1 MASIDSSPTTMATI
15 SIIPLHHVVTVRL
28 TKKNFLIW
36 RAQLLPFLRS
46 SKLGH
51 VRFYPNPYGLRGIE
65 GVSIPSKS
73 KSLPIRINP
82 LESIWIENN
91 RTNLDGTMAAP
102 TKEVPSSAASGAK
115 MMPNPAY
122 ESWCD
127 LDQQILSGLLS
138 TVTKEILCDLTT
150 ATTSKEV
157 WDSLTRQFSSSTRAR
172 DVQLRV
178 ELASAKK
185 LDLSA
190 ADYFAKIK
198 GIAAE
203 MAAADCPI
211 SNDEILSYL
220 FAGLGA
226 DYDAFVT
233 AMTTKT
239 EPLS

>member
-157 WDSLTRQFSSSTRAR
+157 WDSLTRQFSFSTRAHAACNDTETYKDLR
-172 DVQLRV
+172 DRELDSISSFLRHENV
-178 ELASAKK
+178 KVISSPPIPIYLAVPFKS
-185 LDLSA
+185 
-190 ADYFAKIK
+190 
-198 GIAAE
+198 
-203 MAAADCPI
+203 
-211 SNDEILSYL
+211 
-220 FAGLGA
+220 
-226 DYDAFVT
+226 
-233 AMTTKT
+233 
-239 EPLS
+239 

>member
-1 MASIDSSPTTMATI
+1 
-15 SIIPLHHVVTVRL
+15 
-28 TKKNFLIW
+28 
-36 RAQLLPFLRS
+36 
-46 SKLGH
+46 
-51 VRFYPNPYGLRGIE
+51 
-65 GVSIPSKS
+65 
-73 KSLPIRINP
+73 
-82 LESIWIENN
+82 
-91 RTNLDGTMAAP
+91 
-102 TKEVPSSAASGAK
+102 

-138 TVTKEILCDLTT
+138 TMTEEILCDLTT

-157 WDSLTRQFSSSTRAR
+157 WDSLTRQFSFSTRAR
-172 DVQLRV
+172 VVQLRV
-178 ELASAKK
+178 ELASVKK
-185 LDLSA
+185 RDLSA

-198 GIAAE
+198 DIAAQ

-220 FAGLGA
+220 FAGLEA

-239 EPLS
+239 EPLSLDDTYAHLLVYEQRQMQHHVEQPVHCASANFAGCGGVRGHGRSHAMMRHDARDDPRTSNGRPHARFVAKLATRRFVVGIAWMTAIRRNHTRRL